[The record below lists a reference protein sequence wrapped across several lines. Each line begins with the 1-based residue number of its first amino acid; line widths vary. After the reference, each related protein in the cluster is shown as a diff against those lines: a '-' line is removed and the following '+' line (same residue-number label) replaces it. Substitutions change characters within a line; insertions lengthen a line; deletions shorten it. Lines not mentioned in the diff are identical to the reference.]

1 MQPAHSFLNLFL
13 RIQRQLVV
21 KSSPLDIA
29 VELVLQ
35 GFPNPSF
42 VILYKAVNDS
52 LGGEIRGGDMQ
63 VPVTHHP
70 HRQPAGTPVC
80 NLYFHDMDIYTDF
93 APHYAVCEGYVRVI

>member
-52 LGGEIRGGDMQ
+52 LGGEIGAETCRSPLLTTRIDNRR
-63 VPVTHHP
+63 VRLYVTCIFTIWTFTPILP
-70 HRQPAGTPVC
+70 HTT
-80 NLYFHDMDIYTDF
+80 LS
-93 APHYAVCEGYVRVI
+93 VRVI